1 MKRIANFTIVLL
13 ILSVFVMLPAAPPAA
28 GQEGSSPFEPASTG
42 VRLSGIV
49 ECGQGYTSHELY
61 NMNLTLL
68 EVVRGDAAW
77 ERLRK
82 AGDANK
88 PAGSGFD
95 YILAR
100 VKFEY
105 YARGTPGLCVHK
117 VIPQQ
122 FMAFS
127 SEGVDYPSVDVSLP
141 KPEMRGDLRSGE
153 HLEGWIAVRVPQEDQ
168 KPLLCYSADQG
179 GAVMHGGGKWFK
191 LY

>member
-1 MKRIANFTIVLL
+1 MMSPV
-13 ILSVFVMLPAAPPAA
+13 AA
-28 GQEGSSPFEPASTG
+28 QEGSSPFQPASAG

-68 EVVRGDAAW
+68 EVVRGDEAW

-82 AGDANK
+82 ASDANR
-88 PAGSGFD
+88 PAESGFE
-95 YILAR
+95 YILAHI
-100 VKFEY
+100 KFEY

-117 VIPQQ
+117 VTPQQ

-127 SEGVDYPSVDVSLP
+127 SEGVDYPAVDVSLP
-141 KPEMRGDLRSGE
+141 KPEMLGDLRSGE
-153 HLEGWIAVRVPQEDQ
+153 HLEGWIAVRVPQADK
-168 KPLLCYSADQG
+168 KPLLSYSADQG

>member
-1 MKRIANFTIVLL
+1 MKRIADFAMALFIVA
-13 ILSVFVMLPAAPPAA
+13 IFMAPPITA
-28 GQEGSSPFEPASTG
+28 QEGNSPFQPASTG

-68 EVVRGDAAW
+68 EVVRGDDAW

-82 AGDANK
+82 ASDANK
-88 PAGSGFD
+88 PAGAGFD

-117 VIPQQ
+117 VVPQQ

-127 SEGVDYPSVDVSLP
+127 SEGVDYPAVDVSLP
-141 KPEMRGDLRSGE
+141 KLEMRGDLRSGE
-153 HLEGWIAVRVPQEDQ
+153 NLEGWIAVRVPQEDQ
-168 KPLLCYSADQG
+168 KPLLSYSADQG

>member
-1 MKRIANFTIVLL
+1 MALL
-13 ILSVFVMLPAAPPAA
+13 IVTVLMTPPLA
-28 GQEGSSPFEPASTG
+28 GQEGSSPFEPASAG
-42 VRLSGIV
+42 VKLSGIV

-68 EVVRGDAAW
+68 EVVRGDDAW

-82 AGDANK
+82 ASDTNK
-88 PAGSGFD
+88 PADTGFD

-105 YARGTPGLCVHK
+105 YARGTPGLCAHEVT
-117 VIPQQ
+117 PQQ

-127 SEGVDYPSVDVSLP
+127 AEGVDYPAVNVSLP
-141 KPEMRGDLRSGE
+141 KPEMRGKLRSGE
-153 HLEGWIAVRVPQEDQ
+153 HLEGWIAVLVPQADQ
-168 KPLLCYSADQG
+168 KPLLSYSADEG

>member
-1 MKRIANFTIVLL
+1 MI
-13 ILSVFVMLPAAPPAA
+13 SSAAA
-28 GQEGSSPFEPASTG
+28 QEGSSPFQPASAG

-68 EVVRGDAAW
+68 EVVRGDEAW
-77 ERLRK
+77 EQLRK
-82 AGDANK
+82 TSDANK
-88 PAGSGFD
+88 PAEPEFE

-100 VKFEY
+100 IKFEY
-105 YARGTPGLCVHK
+105 YARGTPGLCVHE

-122 FMAFS
+122 FMAYS
-127 SEGVDYPSVDVSLP
+127 SEGVDYPAVDVSLP
-141 KPEMRGDLRSGE
+141 KPEMRGELRSGE
-153 HLEGWIAVRVPQEDQ
+153 HLEGWVAVLVPQDDK
-168 KPLLCYSADQG
+168 KPLLSYSADQG